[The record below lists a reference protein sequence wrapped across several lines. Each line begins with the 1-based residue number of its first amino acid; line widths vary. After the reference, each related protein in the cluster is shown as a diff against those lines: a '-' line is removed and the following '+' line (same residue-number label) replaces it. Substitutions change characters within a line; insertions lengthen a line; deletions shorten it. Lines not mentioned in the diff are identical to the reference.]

1 MNAKDLLGKK
11 IIDKK
16 ARDLAKLAEININT
30 KALEV
35 SNIYGS
41 VGNPISK
48 KYYDIPVGEIIA
60 VGDYIQISGTLEDLE
75 DQKLD
80 KIPET
85 EAGIVKLN
93 NFIGKT
99 ILDSEGN
106 IAGKV
111 SNIEI
116 DVENNKITSIAL
128 EGSSS
133 GFGKPKNQKTVQL
146 EDISSIGDY
155 IIVNKIFTEEEE
167 VADDEKVEK
176 EEKDKESVN
185 IDIE

>member
-16 ARDLAKLAEININT
+16 ARDLAKIAEINLNT
-30 KALEV
+30 KTLEA

-48 KYYDIPVGEIIA
+48 KYIDIPVGEIIA
-60 VGDYIQISGTLEDLE
+60 VGDYIQISGTVEDLE
-75 DQKLD
+75 DKKLD

-85 EAGIVKLN
+85 QPGIVKLN
-93 NFIGKT
+93 NFVGKT

-106 IAGKV
+106 VAGKV
-111 SNIEI
+111 SDIEI
-116 DVENNKITSIAL
+116 DVDTNKITSINL

-133 GFGKPKNQKTVQL
+133 GFGKPKVQKSIQL
-146 EDISSIGDY
+146 EDITSIGDY
-155 IIVNKIFTEEEE
+155 IIVNKVFTEEEE
-167 VADDEKVEK
+167 ESDEK
-176 EEKDKESVN
+176 EEKDSVN